1 MAPQDREE
9 EQQEQGFTVSDQRL
23 FTKDGAR
30 REGDPRPEPTRP
42 APPPP
47 QAAEPPRSA
56 QPPEQAAPETPLDAG
71 FDPTAAEM
79 PPESDV
85 PPADFS
91 TYVIMLAN
99 TVMMLLG
106 QVPDPVTQQRRLDLT
121 QAKHTV
127 DILMMLA
134 EKTKGNLNA
143 EEEKLLEDVLPQLQ
157 MAYVQISRQAG
168 AG

>member
-9 EQQEQGFTVSDQRL
+9 EQQGTGFTVSDKRL
-23 FTKDGAR
+23 FTKEGAR
-30 REGDPRPEPTRP
+30 REGSERPEP
-42 APPPP
+42 PPPP
-47 QAAEPPRSA
+47 PPPPPPRSA
-56 QPPEQAAPETPLDAG
+56 RPSMQEGQPPPGAAR
-71 FDPTAAEM
+71 
-79 PPESDV
+79 PPEGVV

-127 DILMMLA
+127 DILMMLQ
-134 EKTKGNLNA
+134 EKTQGNLNA
-143 EEEKLLEDVLPQLQ
+143 EEETLLADVLPQLQ
-157 MAYVQISRQAG
+157 MAYVSIRRQAG